1 MARLREQEKEEEKE
15 ERPLHLEHQGLK
27 PFTIPVKN
35 QFCIGNHLLCLK
47 NYCLTKK
54 KCFMQ
59 NVTAPLKRVINSM
72 GSWIHAS

>member
-54 KCFMQ
+54 KMFH
-59 NVTAPLKRVINSM
+59 AKFNSSIKK
-72 GSWIHAS
+72 GH